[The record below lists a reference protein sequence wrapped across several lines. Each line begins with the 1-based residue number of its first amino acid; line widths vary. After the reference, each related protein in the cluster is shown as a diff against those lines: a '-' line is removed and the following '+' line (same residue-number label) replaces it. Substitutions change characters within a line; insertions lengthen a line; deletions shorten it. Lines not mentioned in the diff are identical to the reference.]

1 MVAADPPLVRA
12 MTDHSL
18 EDKITRLIRTEGP
31 LSVAAFMAIALHDP
45 ELGYYATRQP
55 IGTGGDFITA
65 PEISQI
71 FGELIGVWCALIWE
85 QIGRP
90 DPMIVAELGPGS
102 GTLAADLL
110 RAARALPA
118 FRRAIRLH
126 LIELSPILRATQQ
139 RLLRDADVV
148 WLDRTE
154 DLPDGPLIVVANEFL
169 DALPIRQLV
178 RGWRFWAERMVA
190 LDPKDRL
197 VFVDGPE
204 TPALSLLVP
213 EELRETSPPGTIFE
227 VCPQALAL
235 AATLGSRFGRWPG
248 AALFIDYGRAASTP
262 GASLRAVSDHR
273 PAAPLQAP
281 GCADLSAEVDFEAL
295 AASARAS
302 GAAAYGPVPQ
312 GRFLQALGAAARLA
326 ALSARASPA
335 ERERLQS
342 GLSRLIDPAQ
352 MGTLFKVMALTSPG
366 LPVPPGFDPA
376 ELMQ

>member
-1 MVAADPPLVRA
+1 
-12 MTDHSL
+12 MTGRSL

-31 LSVAAFMAIALHDP
+31 LSVAAYMAIALYDP

-55 IGTGGDFITA
+55 IGAGGDFITA

-102 GTLAADLL
+102 GTLATDLL
-110 RAARALPA
+110 RAAKAQPA
-118 FRRAIRLH
+118 FRRTIRLH
-126 LIELSPILRATQQ
+126 LVEVSPILRAAQQ
-139 RLLRDADVV
+139 RRLSDADVV
-148 WLDRTE
+148 WLDRME
-154 DLPDGPLIVVANEFL
+154 DLPDGPSIVVANEFL

-190 LDPKDRL
+190 FDPEDRL

-204 TPALSLLVP
+204 HPLLSLLVP
-213 EELRETSPPGTIFE
+213 AELREASPPGVIFE

-235 AATLGSRFGRWPG
+235 AATLGSRLGRCPG
-248 AALFIDYGRAASTP
+248 AALFIDYGRAASAP
-262 GASLRAVSDHR
+262 GASLRAVSGHR

-281 GCADLSAEVDFEAL
+281 GCADLSAEVDFDAF
-295 AASARAS
+295 AASAHAS
-302 GAAAYGPVPQ
+302 GAATYGPVPQ
-312 GRFLQALGAAARLA
+312 GKFLQALGAAARLA
-326 ALSARASPA
+326 TLSARASPA
-335 ERERLQS
+335 ERERLQN
-342 GLSRLIDPAQ
+342 GLLRLLDPDQ

-366 LPVPPGFDPA
+366 LPVPPGFDPD